1 MIEYILPSGMW
12 QPNNGQWWLLLVVM
26 LLLVVVWPPAE
37 SRSLALKFVNWA
49 VDPGDRLPV
58 LPGPFELGQGD
69 DLETV
74 NAHDLQTRMY
84 DEMYDKGGWSRM
96 RLQLKVADD
105 PFDKSTERQLL
116 VVTGVLTALLVWRFG
131 GRRK

>member
-1 MIEYILPSGMW
+1 MW

-37 SRSLALKFVNWA
+37 GRSLALKFVNWA
-49 VDPGDRLPV
+49 VDPRDRLPV
-58 LPGPFELGQGD
+58 LPDPFELGQGD

-96 RLQLKVADD
+96 RLQLKVAAD

-116 VVTGVLTALLVWRFG
+116 VVTGVLSAFLVWRFG
-131 GRRK
+131 AQSS